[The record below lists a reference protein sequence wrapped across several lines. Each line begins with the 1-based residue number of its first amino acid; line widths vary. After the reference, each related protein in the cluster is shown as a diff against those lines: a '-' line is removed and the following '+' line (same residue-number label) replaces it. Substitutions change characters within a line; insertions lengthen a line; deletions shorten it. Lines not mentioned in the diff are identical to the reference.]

1 MFTDSIVYFFDK
13 ILYFLKEMQA
23 QQDAA
28 IPQLNFNRDGL
39 IEKSDPNYNQRAE
52 NTNNAK
58 HAKPQDK
65 STSRSTFMKN
75 VNKVK
80 SKDSFDDPSSNPYV
94 INLART

>member
-1 MFTDSIVYFFDK
+1 
-13 ILYFLKEMQA
+13 MQV

-28 IPQLNFNRDGL
+28 IPQLNFNKDGL
-39 IEKSDPNYNQRAE
+39 IEKADPRDIHNIP
-52 NTNNAK
+52 K
-58 HAKPQDK
+58 HILNIDK
-65 STSRSTFMKN
+65 SSIRSAFMKN